1 MKIIDTFILIA
12 AAWYAFKGFKHG
24 LLSEIF
30 YLLAL
35 IAGAWAAIYGNQIV
49 LEYINIE
56 HPAADIIAIVLTF
69 ALVATIILLT
79 GKLCQSI
86 VTSVFSGIFNNL
98 LGGLFG
104 IIKVALTAGLLFCFL
119 AQLDPQEKVFTAER
133 KQASLCYAPC
143 TTMVRIVAPP
153 FQTLKIRLQTS
164 NWQEQKN

>member
-56 HPAADIIAIVLTF
+56 HPAADIIASLSCF
-69 ALVATIILLT
+69 
-79 GKLCQSI
+79 
-86 VTSVFSGIFNNL
+86 FF
-98 LGGLFG
+98 LG
-104 IIKVALTAGLLFCFL
+104 TA
-119 AQLDPQEKVFTAER
+119 K
-133 KQASLCYAPC
+133 
-143 TTMVRIVAPP
+143 
-153 FQTLKIRLQTS
+153 
-164 NWQEQKN
+164 